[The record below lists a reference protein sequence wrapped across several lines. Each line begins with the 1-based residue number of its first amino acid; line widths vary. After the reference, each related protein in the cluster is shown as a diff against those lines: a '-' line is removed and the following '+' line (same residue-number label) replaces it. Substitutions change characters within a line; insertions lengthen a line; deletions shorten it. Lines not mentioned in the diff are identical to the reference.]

1 MIGATRMR
9 DPAVRDRPRGTVV
22 QVATSVAG
30 GFGPTAVVARLVPL
44 AVLAVAA
51 AATAQE
57 SPGDGVVWPAERIEP
72 VDLAASFAGI
82 DGEASFVL
90 LDAESGR
97 VRVFGTDRSRR
108 RALPASTFKIPNTL
122 IALETGV
129 VDGPEFRLPF
139 DSTANPPQPG
149 WPRSW
154 PRDQTLR
161 SAFRNSVVWYY
172 RELARRVGPALMTAW
187 LDRLAY
193 GNGAT
198 SPAVDRFWLDGDLGI
213 SPQEQVEFL
222 RRLWA
227 GELPVS
233 ERSASVLRELMALDE
248 GPGWQLYGKTGTA
261 EITPTRELGWLVG
274 AVEREREDA
283 TGADVSLFA
292 LYMEGERVWEEW
304 PPDRRAELVERILLG
319 LGALPTGAG
328 PVAARSGDGT
338 DEPPHVSATETA
350 RVASSSPAAEPDR
363 WLLAFMDVETT
374 GLVPGWHEMIDLG
387 LVVTDLEGAPVDSLF
402 LRIQPEHPERASEGA
417 IAVNAFDPDRWR
429 ELGALDPG
437 VAADSLARFQ
447 RRVAG
452 DRSVMLVAFN
462 SWFDTAFL
470 DHLFRGTGRSWREL
484 YHYFVMDVPSMAWSL
499 GHRGLTGSE
508 LSAALGV
515 PDEPHVAEEHTGL
528 TGARLNA
535 RLYRALR
542 RERSP

>member
-1 MIGATRMR
+1 MAGRSARR
-9 DPAVRDRPRGTVV
+9 AL
-22 QVATSVAG
+22 VAACLAS
-30 GFGPTAVVARLVPL
+30 L
-44 AVLAVAA
+44 AVSRGG
-51 AATAQE
+51 TAQE
-57 SPGDGVVWPAERIEP
+57 RKPGGDGVVWPADRTEI
-72 VDLAASFAGI
+72 VDLAPMFEGI
-82 DGEASFVL
+82 DGEGAFVL

-129 VDGPEFRLPF
+129 VDGPEFTLPF
-139 DSTANPPQPG
+139 DSAATPPQPR

-154 PRDQTLR
+154 PRDHTLR

-172 RELARRVGPALMTAW
+172 RELARRVGPERMAAW
-187 LDRLAY
+187 LERLAY

-198 SPAVDRFWLDGDLGI
+198 SPAVDRFWLDGDLRI

-233 ERSASVLRELMALDE
+233 ERSASVVRELMTLDE
-248 GPGWQLYGKTGTA
+248 GPGWRLYGKTGTA
-261 EITPTRELGWLVG
+261 EVTPTRELGWLVG
-274 AVEREREDA
+274 TVERERGDA
-283 TGADVSLFA
+283 TGADLSVFA

-304 PPDRRAELVERILLG
+304 PPDRRAELVERILLE
-319 LGALPTGAG
+319 LGALPARAG
-328 PVAARSGDGT
+328 
-338 DEPPHVSATETA
+338 
-350 RVASSSPAAEPDR
+350 RVPSSSPAAEPDR
-363 WLLAFMDVETT
+363 WLLAFLDVETT

-437 VAADSLARFQ
+437 GAADSLARFQ

-462 SWFDTAFL
+462 RWFDTAFL

-484 YHYFVMDVPSMAWSL
+484 YHDFVMDVPSMAWSRGL
-499 GHRGLTGSE
+499 RGLTGSA

-515 PDEPHVAEEHTGL
+515 PDEPHVAEDHTGL

-535 RLYRALR
+535 RLYRALL